1 MEITIRPIRPEDCQ
15 AVTELWNHELGNWD
29 VTAENLAVTLAKM
42 EKAGIYT
49 TLVALADGRAAG
61 FITMV
66 EVMAAGFPVGYLKIN
81 GLAVK
86 EAFQR
91 QGIGAQLLKAAEALA
106 AQKGISHIGLASG
119 FKRTAAHT
127 FYERQGYVK
136 GSYYF
141 SKEV

>member
-29 VTAENLAVTLAKM
+29 VTTENLAVTLAKM

-86 EAFQR
+86 
-91 QGIGAQLLKAAEALA
+91 
-106 AQKGISHIGLASG
+106 
-119 FKRTAAHT
+119 
-127 FYERQGYVK
+127 
-136 GSYYF
+136 
-141 SKEV
+141 